1 MRELSRAQEISRS
14 IMKGFRSR
22 IWSKFT
28 KAISEYQLI
37 EENDHI
43 AVCISGGKD
52 SMVLAMCMQLL
63 EKYGDVPF
71 KCTYMVMNPGYN
83 EKNKQK
89 IIDNAKEMG
98 LPIIMYNTDI
108 FDVVAAQTGGSPCY
122 LCARMRRGALYK
134 KAQELGCNKIALGHH
149 FDDVIETILLSM
161 IYGGKVQSMMPKL
174 HSDNF
179 EGLELIR
186 PFYYVR
192 EKDIIA
198 WCKKNELEFIRCA
211 CHFTEGVASGEI
223 ESKRK
228 EIKELLA
235 QLREIDKNI
244 DMNIFKSMYNVNTDT
259 AIAYQKDT
267 VTYHFL
273 EDYNKKV
280 KFHKKE
286 QFERT
291 KMMFKDEGMEKIY
304 NSKVAIFG
312 VGGVGGYVAEM
323 LARSGV
329 STFYL
334 FDPDVVSVTNINRQI
349 MASFK
354 TLGKDK
360 VEAMK
365 ERILSIN
372 PDADVHT
379 YKMFIDKNTIK
390 DVHFERFTYCVDALD
405 TISTKILLI
414 VNAKQYNVPLISSMG
429 AGNHFDPS
437 SFKVMDLAK
446 TSYDP
451 IAKVLRRE
459 LKKYNITHQKVV
471 CSLEQPLN
479 EVLDDNGRHAPASNA
494 FTPSSCGIVI
504 ASEVIKDI
512 LNQE

>member
-1 MRELSRAQEISRS
+1 
-14 IMKGFRSR
+14 
-22 IWSKFT
+22 
-28 KAISEYQLI
+28 
-37 EENDHI
+37 
-43 AVCISGGKD
+43 
-52 SMVLAMCMQLL
+52 MVLAMCMQLL

-98 LPIIMYNTDI
+98 LPIIMYDTDI

-198 WCKKNELEFIRCA
+198 WCKKNELDFIRCA

-228 EIKELLA
+228 EIKELLE
-235 QLREIDKNI
+235 QLRQIDKNI

-273 EDYNKKV
+273 EDYNRKV

-349 MASFK
+349 QTVSM
-354 TLGKDK
+354 
-360 VEAMK
+360 V
-365 ERILSIN
+365 
-372 PDADVHT
+372 
-379 YKMFIDKNTIK
+379 KN
-390 DVHFERFTYCVDALD
+390 
-405 TISTKILLI
+405 
-414 VNAKQYNVPLISSMG
+414 
-429 AGNHFDPS
+429 
-437 SFKVMDLAK
+437 
-446 TSYDP
+446 
-451 IAKVLRRE
+451 KVL
-459 LKKYNITHQKVV
+459 
-471 CSLEQPLN
+471 
-479 EVLDDNGRHAPASNA
+479 VLS
-494 FTPSSCGIVI
+494 
-504 ASEVIKDI
+504 
-512 LNQE
+512 